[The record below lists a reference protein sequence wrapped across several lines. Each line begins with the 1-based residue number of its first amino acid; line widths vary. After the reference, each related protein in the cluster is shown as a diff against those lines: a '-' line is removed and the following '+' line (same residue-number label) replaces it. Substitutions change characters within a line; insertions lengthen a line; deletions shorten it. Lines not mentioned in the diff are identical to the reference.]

1 MISEALS
8 AISEELKKLNIDYQF
23 GRWQGKVVYPYFVG
37 EASADEF
44 ISENNYQE
52 GTCFINGFTRG
63 AWLDLMNTSEK
74 IKQCFADFRTITES
88 GSGISITVAAFSV
101 VPYED
106 AELKRIQI
114 TLNIKEWSVN
124 NE

>member
-1 MISEALS
+1 MITEALCI
-8 AISEELKKLNIDYQF
+8 ISDELKKLKINYQF

-44 ISENNYQE
+44 VSENNYQE
-52 GTCFINGFTRG
+52 GTCFINGFTRET
-63 AWLDLMNTSEK
+63 WLDLMSASEQ
-74 IKQCFADFRTITES
+74 IKTCFADFRTIAES

-101 VPYED
+101 IPCED

>member
-1 MISEALS
+1 
-8 AISEELKKLNIDYQF
+8 
-23 GRWQGKVVYPYFVG
+23 
-37 EASADEF
+37 
-44 ISENNYQE
+44 
-52 GTCFINGFTRG
+52 
-63 AWLDLMNTSEK
+63 MNASEK

>member
-1 MISEALS
+1 VITEALNV
-8 AISEELKKLNIDYQF
+8 ISQELEKLNIHYQF
-23 GRWQGKVVYPYFVG
+23 GRWQNDIVYPYFVG
-37 EASADEF
+37 ECDAKEF
-44 ISENNYQE
+44 VSENNYQE
-52 GTCFINGFTRG
+52 GTCFLNGFSRK
-63 AWLDLMNTSEK
+63 DLLELMQLSEK
-74 IKQCFADFRTITES
+74 IKKHFADFRTITEG

-101 VPYED
+101 IPQED

>member
-8 AISEELKKLNIDYQF
+8 VISEELKKLNIAYQF
-23 GRWQGKVVYPYFVG
+23 GRWQGEVTYPYFVG
-37 EASADEF
+37 EGSATEF
-44 ISENNYQE
+44 IAENNYQE

-63 AWLDLMNTSEK
+63 DWLDLMNESEK
-74 IKQCFADFRTITES
+74 IKHCFADFRTITN
-88 GSGISITVAAFSV
+88 GGNGIAITVAAFSV
-101 VPYED
+101 IPCED

-124 NE
+124 I

>member
-1 MISEALS
+1 MTDVLEIISN
-8 AISEELKKLNIDYQF
+8 ELKKLKINYQF
-23 GRWQGKVVYPYFVG
+23 VRYNGKVSYPYFVG
-37 EASADEF
+37 EISTDEF

-63 AWLDLMNTSEK
+63 AWLDLINASEK
-74 IKQCFADFRTITES
+74 IKQSFADFRTITKS

-101 VPYED
+101 IPCED

-114 TLNIKEWSVN
+114 TLNIQEWSVN

>member
-1 MISEALS
+1 MITEVLS
-8 AISEELKKLNIDYQF
+8 VISEELKRLKINYQF
-23 GRWQGKVVYPYFVG
+23 GRWQGKVIYPYFVG

-44 ISENNYQE
+44 VSENNYQE

-63 AWLDLMNTSEK
+63 AWLDLMNTSEQ
-74 IKQCFADFRTITES
+74 IKKCFADFRTITES

-101 VPYED
+101 IPCED

>member
-1 MISEALS
+1 MMVDAFNV
-8 AISEELKKLNIDYQF
+8 ISEELKNLKVNYQF
-23 GRWQGKVVYPYFVG
+23 CRWQGKVIYPYFVG
-37 EASADEF
+37 EGSADEF
-44 ISENNYQE
+44 VSENNYQE

-63 AWLDLMNTSEK
+63 AWLELMNTSEK
-74 IKQCFADFRTITES
+74 IKQCFADFRTITK
-88 GSGISITVAAFSV
+88 GGNGISITVAAFSI
-101 VPYED
+101 VPCED

>member
-1 MISEALS
+1 MITEVLS
-8 AISEELKKLNIDYQF
+8 SISEELKKLKINYQF

-63 AWLDLMNTSEK
+63 AWLDLMSASEQ
-74 IKQCFADFRTITES
+74 IKKCFADFRTITES

-101 VPYED
+101 VPCED

>member
-1 MISEALS
+1 MITEALS
-8 AISEELKKLNIDYQF
+8 AISEELKRLKINYQF

-63 AWLDLMNTSEK
+63 AWLDLMSASEQ
-74 IKQCFADFRTITES
+74 IKTCFADFRTITES

-101 VPYED
+101 IPCED

>member
-8 AISEELKKLNIDYQF
+8 VISEELKKLDINYQF

-44 ISENNYQE
+44 IAENNYQE

-74 IKQCFADFRTITES
+74 IKHCFADFTTITES

-101 VPYED
+101 VPCED

>member
-1 MISEALS
+1 MITEALS
-8 AISEELKKLNIDYQF
+8 VISKELKRLKINYQF
-23 GRWQGKVVYPYFVG
+23 GRWQGKVIYPYFVG

-44 ISENNYQE
+44 VSENNYQE

-63 AWLDLMNTSEK
+63 AWLDLMNTSEQ
-74 IKQCFADFRTITES
+74 IKKCFADFRTITES

-101 VPYED
+101 IPCED